1 MSKKDEIWKDIPN
14 YPYQVSNL
22 GRVKSLSFYDTNG
35 HLHTERLI
43 KPQKVG
49 SGYLKVV
56 LKKNG
61 IGKPFYIHR
70 LVGMMFVNGYKDG
83 LQINHKDEDKTNNIS
98 SNLEWVTS
106 KYNINY
112 GNRKR
117 KHFESIKTKI
127 PVLMFSKDGKFIK
140 EFKSLGEAA
149 RFINGKTSHI
159 SECCK
164 QKPKYHTVK
173 GFVFKYK
180 M

>member
-1 MSKKDEIWKDIPN
+1 MSKNNEIWKDIPN

-35 HLHTERLI
+35 HLHTKRLI

-61 IGKPFYIHR
+61 IGKPFYVHR

-98 SNLEWVTS
+98 SNLEWITS
-106 KYNINY
+106 NIILTTEIE
-112 GNRKR
+112 K
-117 KHFESIKTKI
+117 ESISSQ
-127 PVLMFSKDGKFIK
+127 L
-140 EFKSLGEAA
+140 
-149 RFINGKTSHI
+149 
-159 SECCK
+159 K
-164 QKPKYHTVK
+164 QKYL
-173 GFVFKYK
+173 F
-180 M
+180 

>member
-1 MSKKDEIWKDIPN
+1 MSKNNEIWKDIPN

-61 IGKPFYIHR
+61 IGKPFYVHR

-83 LQINHKDEDKTNNIS
+83 LQINHKYEDKTNNIS
-98 SNLEWVTS
+98 SNLEWITS
-106 KYNINY
+106 NIILTTEIE
-112 GNRKR
+112 K
-117 KHFESIKTKI
+117 ESISSQ
-127 PVLMFSKDGKFIK
+127 L
-140 EFKSLGEAA
+140 
-149 RFINGKTSHI
+149 
-159 SECCK
+159 K
-164 QKPKYHTVK
+164 QKYL
-173 GFVFKYK
+173 F
-180 M
+180 

>member
-1 MSKKDEIWKDIPN
+1 MSKNNEIWKDIPN

-61 IGKPFYIHR
+61 IGKPFYVHR

-98 SNLEWVTS
+98 SNLEWITS
-106 KYNINY
+106 NIILTTEIE
-112 GNRKR
+112 K
-117 KHFESIKTKI
+117 ESISSQ
-127 PVLMFSKDGKFIK
+127 L
-140 EFKSLGEAA
+140 
-149 RFINGKTSHI
+149 
-159 SECCK
+159 K
-164 QKPKYHTVK
+164 QKYL
-173 GFVFKYK
+173 F
-180 M
+180 

>member
-83 LQINHKDEDKTNNIS
+83 LQINHKDEDKTNNFVE
-98 SNLEWVTS
+98 NLEWCTNEYNL
-106 KYNINY
+106 KY
-112 GNRKR
+112 GTARKR
-117 KHFESIKTKI
+117 QAKSIKGKKHTEEHNAKI
-127 PVLMFSKDGKFIK
+127 SA
-140 EFKSLGEAA
+140 SLKRYYCSYGE
-149 RFINGKTSHI
+149 RRVEN
-159 SECCK
+159 
-164 QKPKYHTVK
+164 V
-173 GFVFKYK
+173 
-180 M
+180 